1 MKKIWKCCL
10 FVVSVFLLVVGAVWH
25 LPEIVTVSNNVYG
38 KELPIQSVETEEKK
52 AVLTFECA
60 WNHSSIKDILEILE
74 DHNVVLLFLSLG
86 TGETV
91 SGRCS
96 EDRSRRARYRE
107 PFGDTSEHGTA

>member
-60 WNHSSIKDILEILE
+60 WDHSSIKDILEILE
-74 DHNVVLLFLSLG
+74 DYNVRAAFLSLG
-86 TGETV
+86 TG
-91 SGRCS
+91 
-96 EDRSRRARYRE
+96 
-107 PFGDTSEHGTA
+107 